1 MVVVMVL
8 VLILVIV
15 VVVVAAAA
23 LVAVMVVVMMVLVLI
38 IVIIVVVMAAAA
50 LVAVMVVVMVL
61 VLIIVIIVVVV
72 TAAALVA
79 VMVVMMVLVLVLVGE
94 QLVDGQQEVRGFD
107 GVEHL
112 FRVQIVPGGGDD
124 AGALVVF
131 AQQGHG
137 LFDAILAGGLGAAE
151 DDGLSA
157 LDLVEE
163 ELAEVLQID
172 AALGH
177 VGHGGAA
184 GQRQVQ
190 LMGGVVHHPADV
202 GQLAH
207 AGGLDQ
213 DAVGMIGIDQ
223 LAEGLGEV
231 AHQRAADAAG
241 VQLGHLNARVLH
253 EAAVDADLAVLVL
266 QQNDLFIAE
275 CAAQQ
280 LFDQRG
286 LARAEETGNNVYLC
300 HFDHLSYDSL
310 GFFRRLAGL
319 NTCRTAA
326 ANSSP
331 ASAPALSMSMSVG
344 KQVRSGASSSCS
356 SLATASVAQIRK
368 VVASARRRGSS
379 AVSVMA
385 SRKPAT
391 AKMPAW
397 ASFRRRCSNCS
408 ASAPRSIHQP
418 NRNRV
423 SFSLSAPDA
432 SPDCPEKKKST
443 PIHAADASPKT
454 AALFLL

>member
-1 MVVVMVL
+1 MMAAAALVAVMVVVMMMLML
-8 VLILVIV
+8 VAVIV
-15 VVVVAAAA
+15 VVMMAAAA
-23 LVAVMVVVMMVLVLI
+23 LVAVMVVVMMVML
-38 IVIIVVVMAAAA
+38 
-50 LVAVMVVVMVL
+50 VL
-61 VLIIVIIVVVV
+61 VLIV
-72 TAAALVA
+72 
-79 VMVVMMVLVLVLVGE
+79 E
-94 QLVDGQQEVRGFD
+94 QLVDGQQEVGGFD

-131 AQQGHG
+131 AQQGDG
-137 LFDAILAGGLGAAE
+137 LFDAVLAGGLGAAE
-151 DDGLSA
+151 DDGLGA
-157 LDLVEE
+157 MDLVEE

-177 VGHGGAA
+177 IGHGGAA
-184 GQRQVQ
+184 GQRQIQ
-190 LMGGVVHHPADV
+190 LMGRVVHHPADV

-213 DAVGMIGIDQ
+213 DAVGVIGIDQ

-253 EAAVDADLAVLVL
+253 EAAVHADLAVLVL
-266 QQNDLFIAE
+266 QQHDLFVAE
-275 CAAQQ
+275 RAAQQ

-286 LARAEETGNNVYLC
+286 LARAEETGNNVNLR
-300 HFDHLSYDSL
+300 HFDHLSYGSF
-310 GFFRRLAGL
+310 GFFRRPAKL

-326 ANSSP
+326 AHSSP
-331 ASAPALSMSMSVG
+331 ASAPALSMSMSTG
-344 KQVRSGASSSCS
+344 EQVRATASSSCS
-356 SLATASVAQIRK
+356 SLVTASAAQVRK
-368 VVASARRRGSS
+368 VATSAARRGNS
-379 AVSVMA
+379 AVSVIA

-397 ASFRRRCSNCS
+397 ASFRRTCSSCS

-418 NRNRV
+418 NRNCV
-423 SFSLSAPDA
+423 SFPLSAPDA

-454 AALFLL
+454 VALFLL